1 MSRSTVDAGTPNG
14 VARRT
19 LKRTVEQ
26 ILHTMTEQK
35 QKQEDSEQEEEC
47 VVCGT
52 GVDSPEELEEKL
64 KEKQDD

>member
-1 MSRSTVDAGTPNG
+1 
-14 VARRT
+14 
-19 LKRTVEQ
+19 
-26 ILHTMTEQK
+26 MTEQK

-64 KEKQDD
+64 KEKQED